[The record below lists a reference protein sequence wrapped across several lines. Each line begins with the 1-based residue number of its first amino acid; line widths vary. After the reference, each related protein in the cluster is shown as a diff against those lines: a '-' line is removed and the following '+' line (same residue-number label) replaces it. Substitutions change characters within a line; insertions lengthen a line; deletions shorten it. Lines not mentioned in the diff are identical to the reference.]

1 MEYTYAE
8 IERETNIVRYIGA
21 APFMP
26 DFGAAAA
33 IYAVDITG
41 VEPAPAPGWAYDPET
56 GEFMEPETDG
66 LMAELPPLEWP
77 EEGDSHAHG

>member
-41 VEPAPAPGWAYDPET
+41 MEPTPAPGWTYHPST
-56 GEFMEPETDG
+56 GEFAEPK
-66 LMAELPPLEWP
+66 
-77 EEGDSHAHG
+77 EEEKTEADNG